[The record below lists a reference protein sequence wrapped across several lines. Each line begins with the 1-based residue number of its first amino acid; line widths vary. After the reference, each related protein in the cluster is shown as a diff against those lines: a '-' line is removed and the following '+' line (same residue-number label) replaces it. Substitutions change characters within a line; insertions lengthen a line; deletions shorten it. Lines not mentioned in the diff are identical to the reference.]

1 MQFKLLYPNYTTFTE
16 QLRIDAERNSY
27 LNELKTLRKNM
38 TNKNTLI
45 LAVIGET
52 TYAEFKGD
60 VGVPYCINQTVLG
73 GVGCLYDNIGHPY
86 MPARERETLALDFE
100 KFDKEVITEI
110 HAQDKTIPLLTV
122 ILAGRPML
130 IGNVLNE
137 SSAVLDAWLPGTSGG
152 EGIINAVTGK
162 YKLRPNGASDRRN
175 TLAFDWPKTE
185 VPSRLSRPL

>member
-1 MQFKLLYPNYTTFTE
+1 
-16 QLRIDAERNSY
+16 
-27 LNELKTLRKNM
+27 M
-38 TNKNTLI
+38 TAKNTLI
-45 LAVIGET
+45 LGVVGET

-86 MPARERETLALDFE
+86 LPLRERESLALDYE
-100 KFDKEVITEI
+100 KFDKEVITHI
-110 HAQDKTIPLLTV
+110 HDQDKNIPLLTV

-130 IGNVLNE
+130 IDNLLNE

-152 EGIINAVTGK
+152 EGIIDAVTGK
-162 YKLRPNGASDRRN
+162 YKLRPNGAADKRN

-185 VPSRLSRPL
+185 VRPCTI